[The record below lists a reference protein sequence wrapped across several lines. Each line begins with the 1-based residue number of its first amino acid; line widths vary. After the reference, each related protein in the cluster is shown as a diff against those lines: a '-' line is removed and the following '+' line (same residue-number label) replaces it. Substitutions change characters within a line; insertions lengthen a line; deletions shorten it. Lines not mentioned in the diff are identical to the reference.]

1 MNKEKL
7 KWKPAYEGYKL
18 LVLRGGEKT
27 ELRVCAHGYDEQ
39 DEIRS
44 TLYCTRDG
52 IFMQRNSDGWTELR
66 ANTSPAKLRSKSGKG
81 SHYPQMQHHG
91 HLSCHILVCTA
102 FYGPRP
108 TFRVPDTNQPSVCG
122 GKEPSH
128 TAPLC
133 RTATSDATVLV
144 KAECDHINGSNLD
157 WSASNLRWV
166 TKAENIRCGR
176 YLKRLRKHGIDPKRI
191 KYSLLLALYDLT
203 WERFEE
209 CLQRFDEYC
218 NADPSPLSEAAI
230 EGDLF
235 RAYMNISN
243 V

>member
-1 MNKEKL
+1 MRNLTYEPQKFTTMDKSNL
-7 KWKPAYEGYKL
+7 KWKYAYEHFNL
-18 LVLRGGEKT
+18 VVLRGGEKT
-27 ELRVCAHGYDEQ
+27 EVCVCAHGYDEQ
-39 DEIRS
+39 GEIRS

-52 IFMQRNSDGWTELR
+52 IFMQRKSDGWTELKPDT
-66 ANTSPAKLRSKSGKG
+66 NPASIRCKLNKG
-81 SHYPQMQHHG
+81 SHYPKLRMFGNLH
-91 HLSCHILVCTA
+91 CHILVCTA
-102 FYGPRP
+102 FHGPRP
-108 TFRVPDTNQPSVCG
+108 EG
-122 GKEPSH
+122 Y
-128 TAPLC
+128 
-133 RTATSDATVLV
+133 
-144 KAECDHINGSNLD
+144 ECDHINGNNMD